1 MIVFIKL
8 KMNKKFV
15 IALRLIAF
23 ISLVCLIALLVLYL
37 SGWLP
42 SYPDIN
48 KNNIDDYLGYD
59 LWENVLE
66 KFDDVEIINLPLN
79 SQRDSI
85 SDYSAVLKI
94 KHKDKIEWLETS
106 KNVSAYIS
114 DYLIDN
120 PKCEVND
127 FDSITVKIKYDTDAN
142 SVSFSNK
149 YDFGESKEKLDNLNC
164 VRLSSDNDVFMSF
177 LDISR
182 FDNAEYMIVN
192 VMVDESTDFSVLS
205 KLNAVKELS
214 LFVEDNFKTYAENQI
229 EALNL
234 PYEVR
239 ISG

>member
-1 MIVFIKL
+1 MKKLNVSKRTAIIIRIVGL
-8 KMNKKFV
+8 V
-15 IALRLIAF
+15 ALLC
-23 ISLVCLIALLVLYL
+23 VIALLVLYF

-42 SYPDIN
+42 SYSEIN
-48 KNNIDDYLGYD
+48 KKNIDDYLGDD
-59 LWENVLE
+59 LWKNVLDE
-66 KFDDVEIINLPLN
+66 FDDVEIVNIPLN

-94 KHKDKIEWLETS
+94 KHKDKTKWLETS
-106 KNVSAYIS
+106 QNVSFYIS

-120 PKCEVND
+120 PKCELND

-149 YDFGESKEKLDNLNC
+149 YDFGENKEKLDILNC

-177 LDISR
+177 SDISQ

-192 VMVDESTDFSVLS
+192 VMVDDSTDFSVLS
-205 KLNAVKELS
+205 KLNAVKEMNI
-214 LFVEDNFKTYAENQI
+214 FVDDNYKTYAENQI

-234 PYEVR
+234 PYKVN
-239 ISG
+239 IK